1 MAFSENLDEMDTLMS
16 QIVTEEM
23 TDLDEMDIAMSQIDT
38 TIIDADGVATTSLD
52 LQQVDDNSGMPISI
66 LEGYQEAPN
75 KILPKKSADRYLQ
88 AYKAFLN
95 WQQSNKIDTFD
106 EKTVVSYFNEASKK
120 YKPNT
125 LWSMYS
131 MLKKTFILK
140 NNVDLSNY
148 KLLVAFL
155 SAQLDG
161 YIPKK
166 SDVFSA
172 KQIQE
177 FMVSAPNIRY
187 LGMKAFGVLGAYRGD
202 ELTHLTTS
210 QVKDDGNEIVVKLP
224 DTKTKTQRMYQV
236 DVDSSRYADD
246 FVTASD
252 LIYEEKNVKYYQ
264 ESKYYAEDC
273 YIGHKLG
280 ILGVHW
286 KRSWWEEDLMIILT
300 YVRNA
305 DGKRKMEKLRTGEG
319 KSGRAGNSISY
330 GPEGRIDGRS
340 SMGCT
345 RRYVEEEENERY
357 LNGAEKRELRPF
369 E

>member
-16 QIVTEEM
+16 QIVTQEM

-38 TIIDADGVATTSLD
+38 TIIDADGVATTSRD

-66 LEGYQEAPN
+66 LEGYQEALN

-187 LGMKAFGVLGAYRGD
+187 LGMKAVAAFGVLGACRGD

-236 DVDSSRYADD
+236 DEVNDIHS
-246 FVTASD
+246 FVCTF
-252 LIYEEKNVKYYQ
+252 ENVIF
-264 ESKYYAEDC
+264 YAEGASVKT
-273 YIGHKLG
+273 IN
-280 ILGVHW
+280 
-286 KRSWWEEDLMIILT
+286 T
-300 YVRNA
+300 Q
-305 DGKRKMEKLRTGEG
+305 
-319 KSGRAGNSISY
+319 RA
-330 GPEGRIDGRS
+330 
-340 SMGCT
+340 T
-345 RRYVEEEENERY
+345 R
-357 LNGAEKRELRPF
+357 
-369 E
+369 